1 MSGSPPCPTIHMT
14 DSPFRPRAK
23 ASWAAKKGL
32 VLPDGSVI
40 PAPPEPVKKAPEP
53 VPDPMPAWIKDGTP
67 MADGFRRTLAF
78 IKSQRARKLNE
89 DDVRTSAAKFVQDYP
104 SSVRRVDEDYW
115 TGMQHAL
122 DAYTSQD
129 PTFWRALQIDDG
141 GRVE

>member
-1 MSGSPPCPTIHMT
+1 MSDFSEFK
-14 DSPFRPRAK
+14 SRPK
-23 ASWAAKKGL
+23 TPWAAKKGL
-32 VLPDGSVI
+32 VLPDGTVV
-40 PAPPEPVKKAPEP
+40 PAPPEPKKKPVEP

-67 MADGFRRTLAF
+67 MAEGFRRTLTF
-78 IKSQRARKLNE
+78 IKGQIARGANG

-104 SSVRRVDEDYW
+104 ASVRRVDEDYW

-141 GRVE
+141 SRVE